1 MQYTRRI
8 ESFTGGT
15 QRMRWKTSASSL
27 RLKFL
32 VFENAA
38 CIIYRLGVG
47 LGENVCP
54 HDTSITNAAILVVL
68 RLGHAR
74 RAVRSQVPPQI
85 LAFVGVGVMAV
96 CDALKIRQPLLS
108 KGFRHHWASGAR
120 AQFVICCSLGHHF
133 SLQTRTCFV
142 STHTTVSKIFK

>member
-38 CIIYRLGVG
+38 CIIYRLGAG

-74 RAVRSQVPPQI
+74 CAVWSQVPPQI

-108 KGFRHHWASGAR
+108 KGFLDFQVAWER
-120 AQFVICCSLGHHF
+120 C
-133 SLQTRTCFV
+133 
-142 STHTTVSKIFK
+142 